1 LVTSPDIEN
10 QQNCLMFDAVSAHT
24 DCLIQIV
31 KERHACRV
39 EEAHITL
46 LTSKVKRLFSLFF
59 RRWLHKE
66 AGSSGWRVP
75 PYWYG
80 AHYRE
85 PRRDDK
91 GFFITIARSLRYA
104 ANPCLFAHNPIN
116 SGFDWI

>member
-1 LVTSPDIEN
+1 SPDIEN

-46 LTSKVKRLFSLFF
+46 ITSKVKPLFSLFF
-59 RRWLHKE
+59 RRRLHKE
-66 AGSSGWRVP
+66 AGSSVRRVP

-80 AHYRE
+80 AYYRE

-91 GFFITIARSLRYA
+91 SKTAKNGTFCGFAVQ
-104 ANPCLFAHNPIN
+104 PLFY
-116 SGFDWI
+116 

>member
-1 LVTSPDIEN
+1 IVLVTSSDIEN

-39 EEAHITL
+39 EDAHITL

-59 RRWLHKE
+59 RRRLRKE

-75 PYWYG
+75 PCW
-80 AHYRE
+80 
-85 PRRDDK
+85 
-91 GFFITIARSLRYA
+91 
-104 ANPCLFAHNPIN
+104 
-116 SGFDWI
+116 

>member
-1 LVTSPDIEN
+1 MVTSPDIEN

-59 RRWLHKE
+59 RRRLSQGSWLIRL
-66 AGSSGWRVP
+66 ACSAVLV
-75 PYWYG
+75 G

-91 GFFITIARSLRYA
+91 GFLQKCVRLLKKQAEVPKTKILSLYLR
-104 ANPCLFAHNPIN
+104 
-116 SGFDWI
+116 

>member
-1 LVTSPDIEN
+1 
-10 QQNCLMFDAVSAHT
+10 VSAHT

-59 RRWLHKE
+59 LRLLRKE

-75 PYWYG
+75 PCW
-80 AHYRE
+80 
-85 PRRDDK
+85 
-91 GFFITIARSLRYA
+91 
-104 ANPCLFAHNPIN
+104 
-116 SGFDWI
+116 

>member
-1 LVTSPDIEN
+1 YQKLF
-10 QQNCLMFDAVSAHT
+10 LMLDAVSAHT

-59 RRWLHKE
+59 RRRLRKE

-75 PYWYG
+75 PCW
-80 AHYRE
+80 
-85 PRRDDK
+85 
-91 GFFITIARSLRYA
+91 
-104 ANPCLFAHNPIN
+104 
-116 SGFDWI
+116 

>member
-1 LVTSPDIEN
+1 TSPDIEN

-66 AGSSGWRVP
+66 AGSSVRRVP
-75 PYWYG
+75 PCW
-80 AHYRE
+80 
-85 PRRDDK
+85 
-91 GFFITIARSLRYA
+91 
-104 ANPCLFAHNPIN
+104 
-116 SGFDWI
+116 